1 MLINVESTKSV
12 EELKSKLEET
22 AKAKGFGVMAV
33 HEVSKI
39 LESKGVPISYQCMIV
54 EVCSP
59 KHASAVLQKNPY
71 VSTAMPCRIALIDQG
86 DKRIMSTVAPTV
98 MLEMYNIP
106 DAKEIAQEV
115 ERLMKEIMEEAK

>member
-1 MLINVESTKSV
+1 MLIIVESTKSL
-12 EELKSKLEET
+12 EELKSRLEEI

-33 HEVSKI
+33 HEVSKM
-39 LESKGVPISYQCMIV
+39 LENKGVPISYQCMIL

-86 DKRIMSTVAPTV
+86 DKRIMSTIAHTV
-98 MLEMYNIP
+98 IFEMCNMP
-106 DAKEIAQEV
+106 ETREIAQEV
-115 ERLMKEIMEEAK
+115 ERVMKEIMQEAK